1 MKTTKWLATGALV
14 AGLALPGT
22 AIAQSVMSTADV
34 NMRAGPGTRYPVV
47 TTIPQD
53 RNVDVYG
60 CDQDLDWCEVAWRG
74 NRGWVFSDYLEVTG
88 EARMGRMRSG
98 PLAELGAMFGL
109 PTVGYD
115 QQAYWDR
122 YYADQPWY
130 DTGPNWSRRVPRG
143 FEGPNFGRS
152 EPAPPFHGD
161 RGWGRVAD

>member
-1 MKTTKWLATGALV
+1 MKIAKWMAASALAAVLAVPGA
-14 AGLALPGT
+14 AM
-22 AIAQSVMSTADV
+22 AQTVMSTADV

-47 TTIPQD
+47 TTIPEN

-60 CDQDLDWCEVAWRG
+60 CDGDRDWCEVAWRG

-88 EARMGRMRSG
+88 EARMGRMRTG

-115 QQAYWDR
+115 QEPYWDR

-130 DTGPNWSRRVPRG
+130 EARENWAREPSGYGVRRG
-143 FEGPNFGRS
+143 LRS

-161 RGWGRVAD
+161 RGWGRRN